1 MDACMHACNSLD
13 LEPIDSIKLFIYPKQ
28 EHSLWKVGKK
38 KRALSIMATLQLSPW
53 DHLGIT
59 FPMARNWGQSVVKE
73 PCFTL
78 MRLHG
83 RFHYNFKKLSNVSF
97 SKVLNTLSKTDF
109 YSESCMKRKS
119 GSFYEVEWVASRRV
133 KQEKVSILYVLISL
147 YPMVFTLL
155 HAIVRCLISINVI
168 FIILL

>member
-1 MDACMHACNSLD
+1 MHACNSLD

-38 KRALSIMATLQLSPW
+38 KGALSIMATLQLSPW

-119 GSFYEVEWVASRRV
+119 GRFYEVEWVASRRV
-133 KQEKVSILYVLISL
+133 KQEKESILYVLISL